1 MTNKVFVATCYGS
14 IHVSDSSGQ
23 DHTHTSS
30 SAYIP
35 QKHLKTTRLCLIF
48 SSFLFTK
55 PSLISSVWR
64 VEYCFLVLALLKVSA
79 PCVGR
84 QTYRRHSPPNLPV
97 FESHTAC
104 TTNLRTSDDSE
115 SLPSPPETR
124 RFWSPPGSSAV
135 TRPSSFLSEFQGD
148 ELRRDLWQHDTAEAS
163 VERSVSPT
171 GKRRNGFRRNPP
183 TPLLVLKREMGEVPV
198 SPVC

>member
-1 MTNKVFVATCYGS
+1 MLR
-14 IHVSDSSGQ
+14 IDSRFGQ
-23 DHTHTSS
+23 LRPRPHSHKFISLYTS
-30 SAYIP
+30 
-35 QKHLKTTRLCLIF
+35 KHLKTTRLCLIF

-135 TRPSSFLSEFQGD
+135 TRPSSFLSEFKAMSCAETCGSMTRQKHQSSGRSRRRGSD
-148 ELRRDLWQHDTAEAS
+148 EMVSGETRR
-163 VERSVSPT
+163 
-171 GKRRNGFRRNPP
+171 
-183 TPLLVLKREMGEVPV
+183 PL
-198 SPVC
+198 CWY